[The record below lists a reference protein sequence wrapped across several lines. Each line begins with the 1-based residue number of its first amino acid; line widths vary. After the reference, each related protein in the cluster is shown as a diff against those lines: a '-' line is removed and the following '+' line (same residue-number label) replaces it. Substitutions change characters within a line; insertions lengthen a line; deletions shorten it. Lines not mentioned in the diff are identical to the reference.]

1 MRGKGKRIKKEKKWI
16 FLIYI
21 NYKIIINGGHSED
34 KKNILQQMPDP
45 YCAQGD
51 SVQEGKG
58 KQGCPRKKTLR
69 QEAIRLRWTNQTHFQ
84 KESQN
89 NKENHS

>member
-1 MRGKGKRIKKEKKWI
+1 MGSKEKGIKKEKKWI

-21 NYKIIINGGHSED
+21 NYKIIINGRHSQD

-51 SVQEGKG
+51 SVQEG
-58 KQGCPRKKTLR
+58 
-69 QEAIRLRWTNQTHFQ
+69 
-84 KESQN
+84 
-89 NKENHS
+89 

>member
-1 MRGKGKRIKKEKKWI
+1 MRSKEKGIKKEKKWI

-21 NYKIIINGGHSED
+21 NYKIIINGRHSQD

-51 SVQEGKG
+51 SVQEG
-58 KQGCPRKKTLR
+58 
-69 QEAIRLRWTNQTHFQ
+69 
-84 KESQN
+84 
-89 NKENHS
+89 